1 MNIPRILRTIIH
13 LRPIQVFY
21 QLKYR
26 ILKLFFKQEKLPE
39 VSLGYQL
46 ADPIEKGISFDDSVF
61 SFLNISSYFN
71 HWNFTSNGMLWA
83 YNLNYMDWLC
93 QEGMTYD
100 EGAMWIDRFIDDIPA
115 NKIGLDPYP
124 IALRGVNWIKFISKF
139 HDRIESDRL
148 KRWNDCLFSQYR
160 LLEKKL
166 EWHLLGNHLLEDI
179 YSLYMASIYF
189 NDVTMFRKYSNL
201 LRKQLNEQ
209 ILPDG
214 AHFEQ
219 SPMYHCI
226 LLDRLLDCY
235 NISVNNI
242 LFPKQ
247 IEFNTYLQ
255 EMSSQMLG
263 HLSSIIYRNGD
274 IPLLNDAAYNIA
286 PMPCQIFDYARRLGL
301 QWKSIPMKECGYRK
315 LDSDKMEAI
324 VDIGNIKA
332 SYQPGHSHADTLNY
346 ELRIN
351 GKPYVVDTGTSTYDK
366 NERRQFER
374 STIAHNC
381 VSPGGKDCYEVW
393 GGFRVGSRCHTEIVD
408 DSYDSIIAWHD
419 GFSRPCKRRFQM
431 SRDAFIVEDW
441 YEGNAVSYIHL
452 AEGADVNRITI
463 EGANKVN
470 LKDYRYSTEYNVF
483 HNGKVLEIH
492 FEDHL
497 KYTIR

>member
-1 MNIPRILRTIIH
+1 MNYRVIIETVRH
-13 LRPIQVFY
+13 
-21 QLKYR
+21 
-26 ILKLFFKQEKLPE
+26 LKLKQIL
-39 VSLGYQL
+39 YQVGNRICK
-46 ADPIEKGISFDDSVF
+46 AKYVYYSAPIHDTKGFD
-61 SFLNISSYFN
+61 
-71 HWNFTSNGMLWA
+71 T
-83 YNLNYMDWLC
+83 
-93 QEGMTYD
+93 EP
-100 EGAMWIDRFIDDIPA
+100 IDRFRSLDRDVFTFLNKSHSFSDWNFVDYGTLFTYNQNYFDFINDGFVKKDEALGWIDKFIADIP
-115 NKIGLDPYP
+115 KIKWGMDAYP
-124 IALRGVNWIKFISKF
+124 IALRSINWMKFFCKHPDVATQSRE
-139 HDRIESDRL
+139 DSL
-148 KRWNDCLFSQYR
+148 WSQ
-160 LLEKKL
+160 LLLLQKKL
-166 EWHLLGNHLLEDI
+166 EYHLLGNHLLED
-179 YSLYMASIYF
+179 SFALYMGGCYF
-189 NDVTMFRKYSNL
+189 QDRAMANKGYHL
-201 LRKQLNEQ
+201 LMKQLAEQ

-214 AHFEQ
+214 SHYEQ

-226 LLDRLLDCY
+226 LLDRLLDCI
-235 NISVNNI
+235 NISAGKSVEAENLSRYAI
-242 LFPKQ
+242 K
-247 IEFNTYLQ
+247 
-255 EMSSQMLG
+255 MLG
-263 HLSSIIYRNGD
+263 HLGKICYRNGD

-286 PMPCQIFDYARRLGL
+286 PWPYQIFDYARRLGL

-324 VDIGNIKA
+324 VDIGNITA

-346 ELRIN
+346 ELRVN

-419 GFSRPCKRRFQM
+419 GFTRPCKRRFQM
-431 SRDAFIVEDW
+431 SRDAFIVEDR